1 MKRKILAMFLA
12 LCMATS
18 LVACSGGES
27 STGDTSTGGTESG
40 ADTSDVA
47 ADAPE
52 NFNAEGLPIVNDPI
66 TVDVW
71 IEGSTDV
78 DWANNGF
85 VNTVAEESGIQM
97 EITAVAAAD
106 SVTQRNLRLA
116 SGDFPEVFML
126 DWTSIMTFSDIMQ
139 YGVDEQVLMP
149 ITDYIDAYGTNMKT
163 ILEEHPDYRDTITA
177 TDGEIYGFPRFSE
190 CYHCLAYP
198 KFYIRQDWL
207 DALNLEMP
215 TNTDELK
222 EVLTAF
228 VTQDPNGNGQAD
240 EIGLL
245 GGTNFNTMLEYGII
259 GNSFVTVKP
268 DFWLYTPDGEN
279 IEVSVTTDAY
289 RNGLIYLNDLY
300 ANGLIDPT
308 SFTNDSD
315 QLAQTVRLEPYI
327 VGMYCADHVGMGLD
341 NTNVEEAKNYQ
352 IVPVLE
358 GPDGVKQQSQNSGE
372 GQIQGFHGAITDA
385 CENPEAVFRMV
396 DHYFYDDYWNMVR
409 TYGPEGINWDY
420 APEGSKNVFGGE
432 ATYVINTIDDDTK
445 AAEVTPNTMGMGP
458 QADLSEFRS
467 SMLPYVE
474 GDAIYEAANYEQ
486 RIAMDTVDLLNYLPE
501 WNLQYSVF
509 IDPEDANEY
518 ADIQTNLNSYIRS
531 ATAQFIMGDRDPN
544 DDAAWETYLSELDG
558 YNIDRYLEIY
568 KTAGRIV
575 SNEGVGDVDTG
586 DSAAADDTAEEES
599 AVESEASVASET
611 ESSVASE
618 VESSEAAE

>member
-18 LVACSGGES
+18 LVACSGGDS
-27 STGDTSTGGTESG
+27 SSGGDTSTGGDTSG
-40 ADTSDVA
+40 AETDVTA
-47 ADAPE
+47 NAPE
-52 NFNAEGLPIVNDPI
+52 NFNAEGMPIVNEEI
-66 TVDVW
+66 TVDTW
-71 IEGSTDV
+71 IEGGTDI
-78 DWANNGF
+78 DWTTNGF
-85 VNTVAEESGIQM
+85 VNQVAEESGVRM
-97 EITAVAAAD
+97 EVTPIAAAD

-116 SGDFPEVFML
+116 SGDYPELFML
-126 DWTSIMTFSDIMQ
+126 DWTSILTFTDIMQ
-139 YGVDEQVLMP
+139 YGVQEQVLLP

-163 ILEEHPDYRDTITA
+163 IMEEHPDYVETITA

-207 DALNLEMP
+207 DNLNLDMP

-228 VTQDPNGNGQAD
+228 VTKDPNGNGQAD

-245 GGTNFNTMLEYGII
+245 GGSDFNTMLEYGII

-289 RNGLIYLNDLY
+289 RDGLIYLNDLF

-315 QLAQTVRLEPYI
+315 QLAQSVRLEPYV
-327 VGMYCADHVGMGLD
+327 VGAYCCDHVAMGLD
-341 NTNVEEAKNYQ
+341 NSNPEESKNYQ
-352 IVPVLE
+352 IVPILE
-358 GPDGVKQQSQNSGE
+358 GPNGVKQQSQNSGE
-372 GQIQGFHGAITDA
+372 GQISGFHAAITDA

-396 DHYFYDDYWNMVR
+396 DHYFYDDDWNMYR
-409 TYGPEGINWDY
+409 MKGPEGTGWDY
-420 APEGSKNVFGGE
+420 APEGTKDVFGGD
-432 ATYVINTIDDDTK
+432 ARYVVNTLDSDQT
-445 AAEVTPNTMGMGP
+445 EELVTPNTFLPGP
-458 QADLSEFRS
+458 QADLTAFRS

-474 GDAIYEAANYEQ
+474 GDAVYEAGNYEQ
-486 RIAMDTVDLLNYLPE
+486 RITLDTIDLLNYLPE

-509 IDPEDANEY
+509 IDPENADEY
-518 ADIQTNLNSYIRS
+518 MDIQTNLNSYIRS
-531 ATAQFIMGDRDPN
+531 ATAQFVMGDRDPN

-558 YNIDRYLEIY
+558 YNIDRYLELY
-568 KTAGRIV
+568 KSAGRII
-575 SNEGVGDVDTG
+575 SNEGLGEVDTG
-586 DSAAADDTAEEES
+586 DGTTTDDTAEEES